1 MAATMSASR
10 LQSNVIDKALS
21 DDNGNG
27 PVEGVYGTH
36 GFYFQVYAMNNILGC
51 ATLCLLA

>member
-1 MAATMSASR
+1 MSASR